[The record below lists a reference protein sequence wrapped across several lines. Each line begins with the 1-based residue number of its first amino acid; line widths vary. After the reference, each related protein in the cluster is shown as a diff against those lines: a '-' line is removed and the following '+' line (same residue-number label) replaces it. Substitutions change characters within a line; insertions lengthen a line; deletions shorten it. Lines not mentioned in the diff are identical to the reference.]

1 MNKIEDDKGFF
12 DAYLL
17 LLDNFL
23 FIGDSSNNSCYI
35 TIKYKFFINNCSIQ
49 SDEYN
54 NKNMNIF
61 INNNIYDNNDF
72 EILFDFKDYN
82 TAKNIK
88 GLIQQE
94 IKKAKFFEKDKIKSF
109 IQNLN

>member
-1 MNKIEDDKGFF
+1 
-12 DAYLL
+12 
-17 LLDNFL
+17 
-23 FIGDSSNNSCYI
+23 
-35 TIKYKFFINNCSIQ
+35 
-49 SDEYN
+49 
-54 NKNMNIF
+54 MNIF

-94 IKKAKFFEKDKIKSF
+94 IKKAKFCVKSC
-109 IQNLN
+109 ISYI